1 MPELGEQMY
10 CSQQICIPPTFPY
23 LLRQFAKAAI
33 RTQPNDLLK
42 WATTYFRCL
51 SLNIPPPV
59 KPRLEYPIPKDHH
72 GMTPGWLRAL
82 LYQMA
87 GTTTVT
93 FKVLW
98 DRWIG
103 ACLQHPNLIQILVL
117 GGFEDNMAVP
127 WLRFIGLCAAH
138 LTENLTQTMILICE
152 ILTEEPEGGS
162 AMICVEIFVDLYQFL
177 ARIDASIPQTLRNY
191 YFLDKFLELY
201 QEKIA
206 KDSGA
211 KAPEQD
217 QEEER
222 SSAVST
228 ESMLKSEGD
237 GKKVDETSVV
247 SCPSVTSQDPD
258 NYMKLLMKIRQDG
271 EGEYYEDELKEREQ
285 QSGADDEDQS
295 QRSVKVSIAPTKK
308 DDAKMDQEKPD
319 QQDTEERKSVRS
331 TKEEDDEGKE
341 EAEPTDKK
349 FSEQLAQD
357 VKKDL
362 FPSDKEDNVSRDT
375 RASSVRDKSVCDDTQ
390 PEKLE
395 ENEYFLEDL
404 ERLRAVQQELMG
416 EGDEELE
423 KFKASMLADA
433 GLTPSQI
440 VAPEHF
446 ETKLPEQEIVSPE
459 TGSAKSSETLSSEAT
474 DKVKPPS
481 EEREYEDVF
490 VDAVPGIGPKVPEKM
505 IATVINFM
513 KETAKVQHGMV
524 MPRNIRHFECPPL
537 EVSRL

>member
-1 MPELGEQMY
+1 MPELGEQLY
-10 CSQQICIPPTFPY
+10 S
-23 LLRQFAKAAI
+23 AI

-59 KPRLEYPIPKDHH
+59 KPRLEYPISKDHH

-87 GTTTVT
+87 GTTT
-93 FKVLW
+93 
-98 DRWIG
+98 
-103 ACLQHPNLIQILVL
+103 HPNLIQILVL

-152 ILTEEPEGGS
+152 ILTEEPEGRF

-191 YFLDKFLELY
+191 YFLDKILELY

-206 KDSGA
+206 KDSGT
-211 KAPEQD
+211 KAPEED

-222 SSAVST
+222 SSAIST
-228 ESMLKSEGD
+228 ESTLKSEGD

-258 NYMKLLMKIRQDG
+258 NYMKLLMKTRQDG
-271 EGEYYEDELKEREQ
+271 EESIMKMNLKSESNNLVLRTKTNRSDLQKFQSLQ
-285 QSGADDEDQS
+285 QRNTMRKWIKRNQINKTQKS
-295 QRSVKVSIAPTKK
+295 RSLRLTFSLL
-308 DDAKMDQEKPD
+308 
-319 QQDTEERKSVRS
+319 
-331 TKEEDDEGKE
+331 
-341 EAEPTDKK
+341 TDV
-349 FSEQLAQD
+349 LLCRHN
-357 VKKDL
+357 VKKDF
-362 FPSDKEDNVSRDT
+362 FPSDKQDNVSRDT
-375 RASSVRDKSVCDDTQ
+375 RVSSARDKSVCDDTQ

-404 ERLRAVQQELMG
+404 EILRAVQQELMG
-416 EGDEELE
+416 EDDEELE

-446 ETKLPEQEIVSPE
+446 ETKLPEEEIISHLKLGQQSLVRRCRVKRQ
-459 TGSAKSSETLSSEAT
+459 TKLSHQT
-474 DKVKPPS
+474 
-481 EEREYEDVF
+481 EYEDVF
-490 VDAVPGIGPKVPEKM
+490 VDAVPGIGPKVPEIM
-505 IATVINFM
+505 IAAVINFM